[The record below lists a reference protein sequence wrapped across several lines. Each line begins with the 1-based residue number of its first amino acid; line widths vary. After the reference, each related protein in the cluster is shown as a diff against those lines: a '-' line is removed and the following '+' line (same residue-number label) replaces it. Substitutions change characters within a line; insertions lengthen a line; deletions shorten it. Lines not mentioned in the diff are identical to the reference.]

1 MVKRQS
7 GLKFTRV
14 FILFLFVALF
24 SPRPVQSAELKQQT
38 VHAFDHYI
46 ARSEHRMQSEL
57 RNGPFLYIDS
67 YPAARR
73 SKAYS
78 RLRAGQILLRDGN
91 AEEKNPIKVPD
102 GLIHDWTGVLFIP
115 GASLPQALG
124 VILDYND
131 YHNIYSNVLKSRLIS
146 HNGNTSKIFLQLYKK
161 SLVTVVF
168 NAKFES
174 KLERL
179 GTNRAVVPAR
189 TTRIAEVEDAG
200 QSDAHELAP
209 DAGHGYMWRL
219 NSYWRFE
226 QKDGGVY
233 VQVES
238 IALSRSVP
246 AIIAWLVNPLLESI
260 PRNTLSTLLSETR
273 TAVQNA
279 AKEKTSTSTQSRL
292 RGGKLHSKSAAA
304 AKLAFNRNASA
315 VPLDNLRSQRKPQP
329 CASGGA

>member
-1 MVKRQS
+1 MVKRRS
-7 GLKFTRV
+7 GMKFTRV

-24 SPRPVQSAELKQQT
+24 SPRPVQSAELKQKT
-38 VHAFDHYI
+38 VHAFDRYI
-46 ARSEHRMQSEL
+46 AKSEHRMQSEI

-67 YPAARR
+67 YPAAQR

-78 RLRAGQILLRDGN
+78 QLRAGQILLRNGN
-91 AEEKNPIKVPD
+91 AEETSPIKVPD

-115 GASLPQALG
+115 GASLSQTLG
-124 VILDYND
+124 VILDYNN

-146 HNGNTSKIFLQLYKK
+146 HNGNTSEIFLQLYKK

-174 KLERL
+174 QLERL
-179 GTNRAVVPAR
+179 GTNRAAIPSR
-189 TTRIAEVEDAG
+189 TTRIAEVADAG
-200 QSDAHELAP
+200 QPDAHELAP
-209 DAGHGYMWRL
+209 DDGHGYMWRL

-260 PRNTLSTLLSETR
+260 PRNTLSTLLTETR
-273 TAVQNA
+273 TAVEKA

-292 RGGKLHSKSAAA
+292 RGRKPHSERAAA

-315 VPLDNLRSQRKPQP
+315 VPLNNL
-329 CASGGA
+329 